1 MASFSSLVM
10 NLSPITISR
19 IHGRII
25 RFDYIKDAQFH
36 KEDESILQQ
45 GLKDLV
51 ASNKVRLDF
60 ICISLGVMV
69 LFATESPSNLLW
81 SCQRFQA
88 ATPPLPPKKR
98 KNNNFKPGFKISSEN
113 QFLLCGYVNLLLFL
127 NLIVLYVHWLF
138 CFPRRGYEWTSE
150 SSHNNSGLMHG
161 LGIDFVLSYKLT
173 VGLTRFLLSSHM
185 QIWFAKRF

>member
-1 MASFSSLVM
+1 M

-88 ATPPLPPKKR
+88 PTPPTKK
-98 KNNNFKPGFKISSEN
+98 KKKEKTTTSNQVSKFPLKISS
-113 QFLLCGYVNLLLFL
+113 FCAGMLIL
-127 NLIVLYVHWLF
+127 NLIVQYVHWLF

-173 VGLTRFLLSSHM
+173 LGLTRFLLSSHM

>member
-1 MASFSSLVM
+1 M

-88 ATPPLPPKKR
+88 PTPPPNQVSKFPL
-98 KNNNFKPGFKISSEN
+98 KISS
-113 QFLLCGYVNLLLFL
+113 FCAGMLIYFFL
-127 NLIVLYVHWLF
+127 NLIVQYVHWLF

-173 VGLTRFLLSSHM
+173 LGLTRFLLSSHM

>member
-1 MASFSSLVM
+1 MPWTRFLASFSSLVM
-10 NLSPITISR
+10 NLSPITIST

-25 RFDYIKDAQFH
+25 RFDYVKDAQFH

-69 LFATESPSNLLW
+69 FFATESPSYLLW

-88 ATPPLPPKKR
+88 PTPPPKKR
-98 KNNNFKPGFKISSEN
+98 KKKKKTTSNQVSKFHLKIST
-113 QFLLCGYVNLLLFL
+113 FCAGMLIYIYFFNLTMQ
-127 NLIVLYVHWLF
+127 YVHWLF

-161 LGIDFVLSYKLT
+161 LGIDFVLCYKLSP
-173 VGLTRFLLSSHM
+173 RIN
-185 QIWFAKRF
+185 QISIE